1 MKYLETSVGNN
12 GKQNVLFPLEYMY
25 ITQGENGGYSHQ
37 GSYSMDFVGYNASG
51 VVLKNNRKEK
61 VYQRL
66 LIRNKHPKKS

>member
-1 MKYLETSVGNN
+1 MCEKKDLYGLKTKIYTSEECRNAYFDKFGRN
-12 GKQNVLFPLEYMY
+12 GVYDL
-25 ITQGENGGYSHQ
+25 
-37 GSYSMDFVGYNASG
+37 NASG